1 LSVREPKTIRDI
13 GRVFALDGITMRD
26 TIVPFLAFLFL
37 VTGAVLLY
45 DGFSTS
51 DLSQTAKLSYES
63 TGVLNPLLPSNEVAG
78 GRPDTNQLG
87 LVSVRFFRMGRS
99 LVGGAWGAA
108 APGGAPAAG
117 AAAEMPASE

>member
-37 VTGAVLLY
+37 ITGAVLVY

-51 DLSQTAKLSYES
+51 DPSQTAKLI
-63 TGVLNPLLPSNEVAG
+63 G
-78 GRPDTNQLG
+78 GAIFLSLG
-87 LVSVRFFRMGRS
+87 LVSLWFGVKNWWKWRTVYKESRN
-99 LVGGAWGAA
+99 
-108 APGGAPAAG
+108 
-117 AAAEMPASE
+117 E